1 MEDDMVNAK
10 ARAEAFWDE
19 VFNRHDLTRIEEF
32 IAPGSVN
39 HNARAWTADGP
50 QGAREVFG
58 RLWAGS
64 SDMHF
69 QLESMVA
76 EGDKVVCIGI
86 MHGTHDGPFQGIP
99 ATRRHTRAR
108 AEMRSPMRATLHAA
122 RLRRAD
128 PGQVICCLTL
138 TTKRCERF
146 CGEYASGLG
155 AGRLLLIAPTRVVDR
170 FGDRVHQG
178 ARSEHG
184 RVQPGRSSQRF

>member
-1 MEDDMVNAK
+1 
-10 ARAEAFWDE
+10 
-19 VFNRHDLTRIEEF
+19 
-32 IAPGSVN
+32 
-39 HNARAWTADGP
+39 
-50 QGAREVFG
+50 VFG

-146 CGEYASGLG
+146 CGRICQRVRRWSPAADRADACRRSLRRSRPSGG
-155 AGRLLLIAPTRVVDR
+155 PVRTR
-170 FGDRVHQG
+170 
-178 ARSEHG
+178 AR
-184 RVQPGRSSQRF
+184 PAGRSSQRF

>member
-69 QLESMVA
+69 QLGRWSQKE
-76 EGDKVVCIGI
+76 
-86 MHGTHDGPFQGIP
+86 
-99 ATRRHTRAR
+99 
-108 AEMRSPMRATLHAA
+108 
-122 RLRRAD
+122 
-128 PGQVICCLTL
+128 
-138 TTKRCERF
+138 TKSS
-146 CGEYASGLG
+146 ASGSCT
-155 AGRLLLIAPTRVVDR
+155 APTTDPSKESPPP
-170 FGDRVHQG
+170 
-178 ARSEHG
+178 AAI
-184 RVQPGRSSQRF
+184 PGLERR